1 MGPPLPKERSLAEDD
16 PEDCEVAADGAA
28 DHEAEDDGPGDV
40 GRPRHVVQRLVAAAA
55 VLVKLSVC
63 GGCSSMGP
71 PQKGKLTWHQTFFM
85 PTSTCSKGRQ
95 ILAHP

>member
-1 MGPPLPKERSLAEDD
+1 MIRNFNNPDRRERSLAEDD

-55 VLVKLSVC
+55 ALVKLPVC
-63 GGCSSMGP
+63 GGRSSMGP
-71 PQKGKLTWHQTFFM
+71 LQ
-85 PTSTCSKGRQ
+85 Q
-95 ILAHP
+95 IVANRVS